1 MNRLEYL
8 SAPFERE
15 REYLERRAAEGIEA
29 RKAAGKLLLRQ
40 KDGAPLAGA
49 QIRLRQTSHK
59 FLHAGGAGNAGK
71 ERAVPGGFRP
81 GLQSGHASLLLGRF
95 GAAPRRAAL

>member
-59 FLHAGGAGNAGK
+59 FLHGGNIFMLEELETPEKNALYR
-71 ERAVPGGFRP
+71 EDFARAFKLATLPF
-81 GLQSGHASLLLGRF
+81 
-95 GAAPRRAAL
+95 